1 MFCCFGGF
9 DYSPSMSTMTEK
21 RCQARIERIKKSL
34 AELGDMRPGSIS
46 EQYNVCGNPTC
57 SCKDAVN
64 PKKHG
69 PYYQLSYTHRGKHTT
84 EHVKREMVSEM
95 RKQLK
100 NYRRFKD
107 LTEEWVDLSVTLAKL
122 RKAQLGR

>member
-1 MFCCFGGF
+1 
-9 DYSPSMSTMTEK
+9 MSATSEK
-21 RCQARIERIKKSL
+21 RCQSRIARIKKSL
-34 AELGDMRPGSIS
+34 AALGDMRPGSIS

-57 SCKDAVN
+57 SCKDPVN

-69 PYYQLSYTHRGKHTT
+69 PYYQLSYTNNGKHTT
-84 EHVKREMVSEM
+84 EYVKREMVNEA

-100 NYRRFKD
+100 NYRRFKE

-122 RKAQLGR
+122 RKERQGR